1 MTTATDAMA
10 AALAD
15 PDTFVAGPPWEL
27 FATLRAQ
34 EPVAWSPEP
43 LPHHGF
49 WSVTRHADIVAVSR
63 DVEGFTSTR
72 GVSLEELDDNQLE
85 HRTSMIDTDP
95 PRHTALRK
103 ILASQFVPRVING
116 YESFLRGVVARTL
129 DSALPLGTFDF
140 VEKVSSEIPVRVLAR
155 MLSVPDADHGKLT
168 AWGDRL
174 VGTSDPEFAD
184 ALAGSEESEQY
195 RLLPFRSPAALEV
208 FEYGRALQAER
219 RRLPKDDLLTRLVEA
234 EVDGEPLSQRDL
246 DSYFLLLSLA
256 GQETTRQAITLLML
270 TLIENPAALTRLQ
283 EQPELLA
290 GPALDEL
297 LRWGPP
303 VYHMRRT
310 ATRDAMIGE
319 TAVKAGDKIAMWY
332 PSGNRDSDVIP
343 HADELDLNR
352 SNVDLLTVGKGGPH
366 FCLGSFLAKMEYRV
380 TAEELLAR
388 IDSAVLAGPVERLR
402 SNFVNGVKR
411 MPVTVTLR

>member
-1 MTTATDAMA
+1 
-10 AALAD
+10 
-15 PDTFVAGPPWEL
+15 
-27 FATLRAQ
+27 
-34 EPVAWSPEP
+34 
-43 LPHHGF
+43 
-49 WSVTRHADIVAVSR
+49 
-63 DVEGFTSTR
+63 
-72 GVSLEELDDNQLE
+72 
-85 HRTSMIDTDP
+85 
-95 PRHTALRK
+95 
-103 ILASQFVPRVING
+103 
-116 YESFLRGVVARTL
+116 
-129 DSALPLGTFDF
+129 
-140 VEKVSSEIPVRVLAR
+140 
-155 MLSVPDADHGKLT
+155 
-168 AWGDRL
+168 
-174 VGTSDPEFAD
+174 
-184 ALAGSEESEQY
+184 
-195 RLLPFRSPAALEV
+195 V

-219 RRLPKDDLLTRLVEA
+219 RTHPKDDLLTRLVEA

-310 ATRDAMIGE
+310 ATHDAMIGE

-332 PSGNRDSDVIP
+332 PSGNRDSDAIP
-343 HADELDLNR
+343 HADELDLDR
-352 SNVDLLTVGKGGPH
+352 SNVDFLTFGKGGPH

-388 IDSAVLAGPVERLR
+388 IDTAVLSGPVERLR